1 MEKNIFEKEFELRI
15 SDFDCFDKIKPS
27 VILDFFQDVAGEH
40 ADILS
45 VGFNDLIKKDLIWV
59 LVRTKYEII
68 KEPTLYSKIKVRTW
82 PRPKGR
88 IDFDR
93 DYLILDENNNVLI
106 KGTSKW
112 VIVNYKT
119 RRLSLTKDIDFNIE
133 FYQEKNYLEPFNK
146 LQDFE
151 LDDSFISFNYQTLFT
166 DLDHN
171 GHVNNIKYADMILNS
186 INFNENDNIKLFEID
201 YIKELKKGN
210 SITTYYKKENNIILI
225 KGISEENNIYLA
237 KIVLA

>member
-45 VGFNDLIKKDLIWV
+45 VGFDDLIKKDLIWV

-82 PRPKGR
+82 PHPKGR

-151 LDDSFISFNYQTLFT
+151 LDDLFISFNYQTLFT

-186 INFNENDNIKLFEID
+186 IDFNENDNIKLFEID
-201 YIKELKKGN
+201 YIKELKKEN
-210 SITTYYKKENNIILI
+210 SITTYYKKENNTILI
-225 KGISEENNIYLA
+225 KGISEENSIYLA

>member
-1 MEKNIFEKEFELRI
+1 M
-15 SDFDCFDKIKPS
+15 
-27 VILDFFQDVAGEH
+27 
-40 ADILS
+40 
-45 VGFNDLIKKDLIWV
+45 
-59 LVRTKYEII
+59 I
-68 KEPTLYSKIKVRTW
+68 KEPNLYSKIKIKTW
-82 PRPKGR
+82 PHPKGR

-93 DYLILDENNNVLI
+93 DYLILDENNNILI

-186 INFNENDNIKLFEID
+186 IDFNENDNIKLFEID

>member
-1 MEKNIFEKEFELRI
+1 MEKNVFEKEFELRI

-59 LVRTKYEII
+59 LVRTKYEVI

-93 DYLILDENNNVLI
+93 DYLILDENNNILI

-151 LDDSFISFNYQTLFT
+151 LDDSFISFNYQILFT

-186 INFNENDNIKLFEID
+186 IDFNENDNIKLFEID

-210 SITTYYKKENNIILI
+210 SITTYYKKENSTILI

>member
-1 MEKNIFEKEFELRI
+1 MNETLERKYRLKF
-15 SDFDCFDKIKPS
+15 SDFNCHDEIAPYA
-27 VILDFFQDVAGEH
+27 VLDYFQDVAGEH
-40 ADILS
+40 ADYIG
-45 VGFNDLIKKDLIWV
+45 VGFNDMVSKGYFWV
-59 LVRTKYEII
+59 LVRTKYEVI

-82 PRPKGR
+82 PHPKGR

-93 DYLILDENNNVLI
+93 DYLILDENNNILI

-151 LDDSFISFNYQTLFT
+151 LDDSFISFNYQILFT

-186 INFNENDNIKLFEID
+186 IDFNENDNIKLFEID

-210 SITTYYKKENNIILI
+210 SITTYYKKENSTILI

>member
-1 MEKNIFEKEFELRI
+1 MEKNVFEKEFELRI

-59 LVRTKYEII
+59 LVRTKYEVI

-82 PRPKGR
+82 PHPKGR

-133 FYQEKNYLEPFNK
+133 FYQ
-146 LQDFE
+146 
-151 LDDSFISFNYQTLFT
+151 
-166 DLDHN
+166 
-171 GHVNNIKYADMILNS
+171 
-186 INFNENDNIKLFEID
+186 
-201 YIKELKKGN
+201 
-210 SITTYYKKENNIILI
+210 
-225 KGISEENNIYLA
+225 
-237 KIVLA
+237 